1 MASGKNKRLFTVFF
15 IILSTMA
22 ILTAIT
28 AFFFRDKYY
37 PPILM
42 YHNIEKMPQGNDLFV
57 TPAQFEEQM
66 RFLRDRGYNIVPLSE
81 LADDILSG
89 KPVPRNTVV
98 VTFDDGNE
106 NNYINAFPILKKYR
120 IPATVFMVSDYIG
133 RGGYLG
139 ISQIRRMSEA
149 GIEFGSHTRSHCNL
163 KDVPAQ
169 LVESEVLHS
178 KKVLEAVTGKEVE
191 TFCYPS
197 GEKSSFGARILKES
211 GFKCAVVTL
220 PRDGSIE
227 IDPYA
232 LKRIKIA
239 TSRVNIIEFAAKA
252 SGYYTWFKVNKWK
265 KKK

>member
-1 MASGKNKRLFTVFF
+1 MASGKNKRGLFAVLLV
-15 IILSTMA
+15 IMSAAAVLA
-22 ILTAIT
+22 AVT

-42 YHNIEKMPQGNDLFV
+42 YHNIEKMPAGKDLFV

-66 RFLRDRGYNIVPLSE
+66 RFLRRRGYNVISLST
-81 LADDILSG
+81 LADMISSG

-106 NNYINAFPILKKYR
+106 NNFINAFPILEKYH
-120 IPATVFMVSDYIG
+120 IPATVFMISDCIG

-139 ISQIRRMSEA
+139 ISQIRRMSKA

-163 KDVPAQ
+163 KDAPEP
-169 LVESEVLHS
+169 LVESEALHS
-178 KKVLEAVTGKEVE
+178 KRVLEAVTGREVV
-191 TFCYPS
+191 TFCYPCGEENPS
-197 GEKSSFGARILKES
+197 GSRILREA

-220 PRDGSIE
+220 PRDGSIA
-227 IDPYA
+227 IDPYS
-232 LKRIKIA
+232 LKRVKIA
-239 TSRVNIIEFAAKA
+239 TSRANIIEFAVKA

-265 KKK
+265 K